1 LDHVLAAVFETPTV
15 TMKTKFFS
23 LGLAFALV
31 CPAFLH
37 AEDAV
42 TSIEIS
48 GNDAM
53 KFNVTSFTVKAG
65 ESIHVSLS
73 NVGTLPKSVMGHNW
87 VLLKSGT
94 DAAAYA
100 SAAANAKGEDFQPKA
115 LAGEVIASIGL
126 LGARQNGEVT
136 FTAPTVPG
144 AYTYLCSFPGHFQ
157 VGMRGVMTVK

>member
-1 LDHVLAAVFETPTV
+1 MKNKSLFLAV
-15 TMKTKFFS
+15 
-23 LGLAFALV
+23 AFALT
-31 CPAFLH
+31 CPALLRA
-37 AEDAV
+37 AEPT

-48 GNDAM
+48 GNDSM
-53 KFNVTSFTVKAG
+53 KFNIKAFTVKPG
-65 ESIHVSLS
+65 EVVNVSFS
-73 NVGTLPKSVMGHNW
+73 NVGSLPKSVMGHNW
-87 VLLKSGT
+87 ILLKAGT

-100 SAAANAKGEDFQPKA
+100 SAAANAKDEGYEPKA

-144 AYTYLCSFPGHFQ
+144 DYTYLCSFPGHFQ